1 MRVEALRGEIVADSR
16 VEDEA
21 EEGKSSSA
29 TYLMFQLG
37 QRIFAVDVRCVREV
51 LAVCEILPLP
61 NAPPDVVG
69 VIDLR
74 NQGIAIVDLASRL
87 GMASASSKDARIV
100 VFEIPKGAEI
110 VSLGVVADQ
119 VLRVHEVADEDVE
132 AVAQTG
138 ADWQGDGVKGMI
150 RTEDGLALVVGIER
164 FLTVSD
170 TAGEYD
176 FE

>member
-1 MRVEALRGEIVADSR
+1 MRAEALRGEIVADSR
-16 VEDEA
+16 AEDDAA
-21 EEGKSSSA
+21 EGETSSA

-61 NAPPDVVG
+61 NAPRDVVG

-87 GMASASSKDARIV
+87 GMATAPGEDARIV
-100 VFEIPKGAEI
+100 VFEVSNGTDE

-119 VLRVHEVADEDVE
+119 VLRVREVADEEVE
-132 AVAQTG
+132 PVAHTG
-138 ADWQGDGVKGMI
+138 ADWKGDGVKGMI
-150 RTEDGLALVVGIER
+150 RTEDGLALILGIER
-164 FLTVSD
+164 FLAVSD
-170 TAGEYD
+170 TVGEYD

>member
-1 MRVEALRGEIVADSR
+1 MRVEALRGEIVADNG
-16 VEDEA
+16 VEDDLG
-21 EEGKSSSA
+21 EGKPSSA

-61 NAPPDVVG
+61 NAPPDVLG

-87 GMASASSKDARIV
+87 GMVSSPGDDARIV
-100 VFEIPKGAEI
+100 VFEIPQGADI

-119 VLRVHEVADEDVE
+119 VLRVHEVAEEDVE
-132 AVAQTG
+132 PVARTG

-150 RTEDGLALVVGIER
+150 RTEDGLALILGIER
-164 FLTVSD
+164 FLAVAD
-170 TAGEYD
+170 TLGEYD